1 MFQPV
6 GTAFT
11 GLIIVAPV
19 EGRCFSQA
27 VMSFTRKVASVAR
40 EGEQEKLARQDAPA
54 LGLYVVTLRYQATS
68 TG

>member
-27 VMSFTRKVASVAR
+27 VMSLTRKVASVAR
-40 EGEQEKLARQDAPA
+40 VMLPT
-54 LGLYVVTLRYQATS
+54 Y
-68 TG
+68 

>member
-1 MFQPV
+1 MLRDQMVELASF
-6 GTAFT
+6 GHTA
-11 GLIIVAPV
+11 
-19 EGRCFSQA
+19 
-27 VMSFTRKVASVAR
+27 RKVRLSTVAR